1 MRFCQVG
8 VTAGNIQADGSV
20 NLSAQQVLIAF
31 VCLYV
36 TVVPVLLLY
45 ITNAFPRYIAF
56 FATSWGPVG
65 WVVTGEI
72 FVSRLGFHT
81 KPDVLSLATSS
92 PSPSAQRA

>member
-1 MRFCQVG
+1 MIITLFCQVG

-20 NLSAQQVLIAF
+20 NLSAQHVLIAF

-72 FVSRLGFHT
+72 FVSLLGFHT
-81 KPDVLSLATSS
+81 KSMFYA
-92 PSPSAQRA
+92 